1 MSSPVG
7 QVRGE
12 LLGRVPEP
20 LALYFEMLRIRRVEE
35 EIARKYPEQEMRA
48 PVHLCIG
55 QEAPPVGVSANLTLL
70 DQALSGHRSHGQ
82 YLAKGGDL
90 RRMISELYGRVTGCC
105 RGRGGSQHL
114 VDTSVGFA
122 AAAPILAST
131 LSIAT
136 GVAWTLKY
144 RGGQDVAV
152 AYFGDAACEEG
163 VFHESLSFASLHR
176 LPIVFV
182 CENNLYSVHSPLSE
196 RQPDRPISE
205 LALAHAMPGI
215 TVDGNDVRE
224 VSRVASRAIDR
235 AREGGG
241 PTLLDCKTYRI
252 VGHVGPGTELD
263 MGYRDQAELD
273 FWHARDPLT
282 MEEGR
287 LASQITNWNATK
299 DQLERLV
306 RSEIEDAFAFATS
319 SAFPAPEEMLMD
331 VYPAEESP

>member
-1 MSSPVG
+1 M
-7 QVRGE
+7 
-12 LLGRVPEP
+12 
-20 LALYFEMLRIRRVEE
+20 YYEMLRIRRVEE
-35 EIARKYPEQEMRA
+35 EIARKYPQQEMRA

-55 QEAPPVGVSANLTLL
+55 QEAPPVGVSAHLTLR
-70 DQALSGHRSHGQ
+70 DQALSGHRSHGH

-136 GVAWTLKY
+136 GVAWTLKQ
-144 RGGQDVAV
+144 RAGQDVVV

-215 TVDGNDVRE
+215 AVNGNDVGE
-224 VSRVASRAIDR
+224 VSMAASRAIES
-235 AREGGG
+235 AREGMG
-241 PTLLDCKTYRI
+241 PTLLECKTYRT
-252 VGHVGPGTELD
+252 VGHVGPGAELD

-282 MEEGR
+282 IEEDR
-287 LASQITNWNATK
+287 LALEITNWSEAK
-299 DQLERLV
+299 DQLERLI
-306 RSEIEDAFAFATS
+306 SCEIEDAFAFATS
-319 SAFPAPEEMLMD
+319 SAFPESEEMLMD
-331 VYPAEESP
+331 VYPAKEPL